1 MSAAPILHTVPS
13 TPGPQRPPFA
23 AGTPK
28 SVRTAGA
35 YPRTPFPQDVP
46 PSDDEAESGE
56 DTDDE
61 AVPRAVKRNAKSDA
75 ASSYFPSL
83 QHATPPPTHLS
94 SDAPPPVRTAPNTPG
109 YDALL
114 LTDGSTVAQKES
126 EAGTTMPVGFTPP
139 NHYTPVSELV
149 PVIAQF
155 PLPITSTLSDSTT
168 STSSYPSSAPT
179 SPESFDSGAKAGII
193 ASSVSAAIGLASPTT
208 AVPDCHEFA
217 STRSPRPAAPCVL
230 LTLHLRLLN
239 LGKRLPSWGG
249 SQVCAVH
256 STRPPCRVLKTRQ
269 VWNTSRACFVA
280 SGRSWLGELAL
291 PV

>member
-1 MSAAPILHTVPS
+1 MTKPKVARTLTTRPFRAQLSEMRSQMLLVLTFVRDIHESTTRRRRLTIPAA
-13 TPGPQRPPFA
+13 A
-23 AGTPK
+23 
-28 SVRTAGA
+28 
-35 YPRTPFPQDVP
+35 
-46 PSDDEAESGE
+46 
-56 DTDDE
+56 
-61 AVPRAVKRNAKSDA
+61 
-75 ASSYFPSL
+75 SL

-139 NHYTPVSELV
+139 YHYTPVSELV

-208 AVPDCHEFA
+208 AAPTVTNLQARGAPPSNAARPPDTPSAPSQSGKASAAVGRKPSLRRTLNA
-217 STRSPRPAAPCVL
+217 STVSGAKDTTSVEHKQSLFRRIRTKLA
-230 LTLHLRLLN
+230 
-239 LGKRLPSWGG
+239 GG
-249 SQVCAVH
+249 AG
-256 STRPPCRVLKTRQ
+256 
-269 VWNTSRACFVA
+269 VA
-280 SGRSWLGELAL
+280 R
-291 PV
+291 